1 MDVNKDI
8 GQESVTIYQPA
19 SDAFVVNPELGKK
32 LFVAGLVGLG
42 LALVL
47 GLLCLA
53 LHMINSRS
61 PSGGAGVSDDNVA
74 VHF

>member
-1 MDVNKDI
+1 MGNLSERAIRHRQRRKQRRYRLI
-8 GQESVTIYQPA
+8 LRAT
-19 SDAFVVNPELGKK
+19 
-32 LFVAGLVGLG
+32 LG

-47 GLLCLA
+47 GLLFLA

-74 VHF
+74 FHF